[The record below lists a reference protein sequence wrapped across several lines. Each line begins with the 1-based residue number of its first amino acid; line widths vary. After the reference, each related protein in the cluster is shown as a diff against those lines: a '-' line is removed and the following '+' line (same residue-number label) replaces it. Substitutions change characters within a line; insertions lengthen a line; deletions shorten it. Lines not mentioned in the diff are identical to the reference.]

1 MVMTIVS
8 LRRPCPFA
16 PASVEELQR
25 AQGRE
30 LGASSW
36 YPVTQAGVNAFADA
50 TGDHQWIHTD
60 PERASRGPFGTTIAH
75 GYLTLAI
82 APRLLG
88 EVLSLD
94 AFSVALNYGLD
105 RLRFP
110 APLPVGESVRM
121 RVTLSGVEA
130 FPGGATIE
138 LALSFER
145 SGAEK
150 PVCVANA
157 LYRVLTGEPR

>member
-1 MVMTIVS
+1 MGSVGLTS
-8 LRRPCPFA
+8 PRLFA

-25 AQGRE
+25 ARGRE
-30 LGASSW
+30 LGASGW
-36 YPVTQAGVNAFADA
+36 HPVTQSGVDAFADA

-60 PERASRGPFGTTIAH
+60 PERARGGPFGTTIAH
-75 GYLTLAI
+75 GYLTLAM
-82 APRLLG
+82 APRLLQ

-110 APLPVGESVRM
+110 APLPVGESVRL
-121 RVTLSGVEA
+121 RVTLDGVEA
-130 FPGGATIE
+130 FPGGATLA

-150 PVCVANA
+150 PVCVASA
-157 LYRVLTGEPR
+157 LYRVLTGESR